1 MTSNFELLLP
11 VLMQWLHVGSVVLM
25 IGGFF
30 FLRVV
35 LLPSAKVLPDPQKTE
50 MIEAALRRFR
60 VVVWISL
67 FTILVSGVYN
77 FIAFLISTGNQTVT
91 DPNSAPDYSIYIVV
105 LGVKFL
111 IVTLIYILGIA
122 LTFPYPVYAPIQK
135 HPAPWLNMTL
145 ALGIIVIF
153 LSTFLRRMF

>member
-1 MTSNFELLLP
+1 MTLTYELLP

-35 LLPSAKVLPDPQKTE
+35 LLPAAKVLPDSQKAQ
-50 MIEAALRRFR
+50 IIDAAFRRFR
-60 VVVWISL
+60 VIVWIAL
-67 FTILVSGVYN
+67 VTILVSGVYN

-91 DPNSAPDYSIYIVV
+91 DPILAPDYSMYIVV
-105 LGVKFL
+105 LGAKFL
-111 IVTLIYILGIA
+111 IVTLIFILGIA

-135 HPAPWLNMTL
+135 RPAPWLNVTL
-145 ALGIIVIF
+145 ILGLIVIF
-153 LSTFLRRMF
+153 LSTLLRRMY

>member
-1 MTSNFELLLP
+1 MAPTYELLP

-35 LLPSAKVLPDPQKTE
+35 LLPAAKVLPAPQKAE
-50 MIEAALRRFR
+50 IIDVAFRRFR
-60 VVVWISL
+60 VIVWIAL
-67 FTILVSGVYN
+67 ITILVSGVYN

-91 DPNSAPDYSIYIVV
+91 DPKLAPDYSMYIVV

-111 IVTLIYILGIA
+111 IVTLIFILGIA

-135 HPAPWLNMTL
+135 RPAPWLNVTL
-145 ALGIIVIF
+145 ILGLIVIF
-153 LSTFLRRMF
+153 LSTFLRRMY

>member
-1 MTSNFELLLP
+1 MTLTYELLP

-35 LLPSAKVLPDPQKTE
+35 LLPAAKVLPDSQKAQ
-50 MIEAALRRFR
+50 IIDAAFRRFR
-60 VVVWISL
+60 VIVWISL
-67 FTILVSGVYN
+67 VTILVSGVYN

-91 DPNSAPDYSIYIVV
+91 DPILAPDYSMYIVV
-105 LGVKFL
+105 LGAKFL
-111 IVTLIYILGIA
+111 IVTLIFILGIA

-135 HPAPWLNMTL
+135 RPAPWLNVTL
-145 ALGIIVIF
+145 ILGLIVIF
-153 LSTFLRRMF
+153 LSTLLRRMY

>member
-1 MTSNFELLLP
+1 MTPTYELLP

-35 LLPSAKVLPDPQKTE
+35 LLPAAKVLPDPQKTQ
-50 MIEAALRRFR
+50 IIDAAFRRFR
-60 VVVWISL
+60 VIVWIAL
-67 FTILVSGVYN
+67 TTILVSGVYN
-77 FIAFLISTGNQTVT
+77 FIAFLISTGNQTTVT
-91 DPNSAPDYSIYIVV
+91 DPNLVPDYSMYIVV

-111 IVTLIYILGIA
+111 IVTLIFILGIA

-135 HPAPWLNMTL
+135 RPAPWLNVTL
-145 ALGIIVIF
+145 ILGLIVIF
-153 LSTFLRRMF
+153 LSTLLRRMY

>member
-1 MTSNFELLLP
+1 MTSNYELLLP

-35 LLPSAKVLPDPQKTE
+35 LLPASKVLPNPQKTE
-50 MIEAALRRFR
+50 LIEAAFRRFR
-60 VVVWISL
+60 IIVWITL
-67 FTILVSGVYN
+67 FTILVSGIYN
-77 FIAFLISTGNQTVT
+77 FVDFLRSTGNQTVT
-91 DPNSAPDYSIYIVV
+91 DPDLVPDYSTYI
-105 LGVKFL
+105 LALAVKFL
-111 IVTLIYILGIA
+111 IVFLIFTLGVL

-135 HPAPWLNMTL
+135 YPAPWLNVTL

-153 LSTFLRRMF
+153 LSTFLRRMY

>member
-1 MTSNFELLLP
+1 
-11 VLMQWLHVGSVVLM
+11 MQWLHVGSVVLM

-35 LLPSAKVLPDPQKTE
+35 LLPAAKILPTPQQAE
-50 MIEAALRRFR
+50 IVDAAFRRFR
-60 VVVWISL
+60 VIVWIAL
-67 FTILVSGVYN
+67 ITILVSGVYN

-91 DPNSAPDYSIYIVV
+91 DPKLAPDYSMYIVV

-111 IVTLIYILGIA
+111 IVTLIFILGIA

-135 HPAPWLNMTL
+135 RPAPWLNVTL
-145 ALGIIVIF
+145 ILGLIVIF
-153 LSTFLRRMF
+153 LSTFLRRMY

>member
-1 MTSNFELLLP
+1 MSPNYEFLP

-35 LLPSAKVLPDPQKTE
+35 LLPAAKVLPDVQKTQL
-50 MIEAALRRFR
+50 IDAAFRRFR
-60 VVVWISL
+60 VIVWISL
-67 FTILVSGVYN
+67 ITILVSGVYN
-77 FIAFLISTGNQTVT
+77 FITFLIATSSQTVT
-91 DPNSAPDYSIYIVV
+91 DPKLAPDYSMYIVV

-111 IVTLIYILGIA
+111 FVTLIFILGIA

-135 HPAPWLNMTL
+135 HPAPWLNLTL
-145 ALGIIVIF
+145 ILSLIVIF
-153 LSTFLRRMF
+153 LSTYLRRMY

>member
-1 MTSNFELLLP
+1 MSPNYDLLP

-35 LLPSAKVLPDPQKTE
+35 LLPAAKVLPDARKTQL
-50 MIEAALRRFR
+50 IDAAFRRFR
-60 VVVWISL
+60 VIVWISL
-67 FTILVSGVYN
+67 ITILVSGVYN
-77 FIAFLISTGNQTVT
+77 FITFLIATSNQTVT
-91 DPNSAPDYSIYIVV
+91 DPKLAPDYSMYIVV

-111 IVTLIYILGIA
+111 IVTLIFILGIA

-135 HPAPWLNMTL
+135 HPAPWLNLTL
-145 ALGIIVIF
+145 ILSLIVIF
-153 LSTFLRRMF
+153 LSTYLRRMY

>member
-1 MTSNFELLLP
+1 MAPTYEFLP

-35 LLPSAKVLPDPQKTE
+35 LLPAAKILPTPQQAE
-50 MIEAALRRFR
+50 IVDAAFRRFR
-60 VVVWISL
+60 VIVWIAL
-67 FTILVSGVYN
+67 ITILVSGVYN

-91 DPNSAPDYSIYIVV
+91 DPKLAPDYSMYIVV

-111 IVTLIYILGIA
+111 IVTLIFILG
-122 LTFPYPVYAPIQK
+122 
-135 HPAPWLNMTL
+135 M
-145 ALGIIVIF
+145 
-153 LSTFLRRMF
+153 R